1 MEKTFR
7 RSQADKILFGVCGGI
22 GQYLNVDP
30 LIVRIVFA
38 VAFFLGL
45 GSPLLIYLILAL
57 VTPKDRPALPPPDR
71 LSAGEETAL
80 KMD

>member
-7 RSQADKILFGVCGGI
+7 RSQTDKILFGVCSGI
-22 GQYLNVDP
+22 GRYFNTDP
-30 LIVRIVFA
+30 LIVRVIFA

-45 GSPLLIYLILAL
+45 GSPLLIYLVLAL
-57 VTPKDRPALPPPDR
+57 VMPKDRPVLLPPND
-71 LSAGEETAL
+71 LSAGEETVL

>member
-30 LIVRIVFA
+30 LIVRIIFA
-38 VAFFLGL
+38 VAFFVGL

-57 VTPKDRPALPPPDR
+57 VMPKDRPVPPLPNDF
-71 LSAGEETAL
+71 SAGEETVL
-80 KMD
+80 KME